1 MLRRFDLGISKQFA
15 LPGKLTFEFRAEM
28 LNATNT
34 PYFIPV
40 TGMSV
45 TANTFIN
52 VGSNPDNYEVT
63 QTSPNDSGRVVQL
76 VGRISW

>member
-1 MLRRFDLGISKQFA
+1 
-15 LPGKLTFEFRAEM
+15 
-28 LNATNT
+28 
-34 PYFIPV
+34 
-40 TGMSV
+40 MSV
-45 TANTFIN
+45 TANNFIN